1 MIKNLISEILKQSY
15 KNDYSVWPVK
25 HFPIFIKYKIL
36 LLYWQLLSVK
46 QHDFQA
52 EILLN
57 LTALYETK
65 KFIYS
70 WFAHDVISCHW
81 APSWL
86 TLQITSAVYSEV
98 LASICYFIVSFSVL

>member
-15 KNDYSVWPVK
+15 KNDYSVGPVK

-36 LLYWQLLSVK
+36 LLYWQLLNVK
-46 QHDFQA
+46 QCDFQA
-52 EILLN
+52 ETLSN

-70 WFAHDVISCHW
+70 VNIFLNQFSLPHRNSTQGYIRNVI
-81 APSWL
+81 
-86 TLQITSAVYSEV
+86 YM
-98 LASICYFIVSFSVL
+98 SF